1 MGYTCIDGEM
11 VIVPEEADVVRKIFE
26 LYLQGLSFG
35 QIKMYLESM
44 NIKTVTRN
52 EHWDSSTIQKML
64 KNEKYKGDSRLQKTY
79 VEDVMTGKK
88 VKNTGQ
94 VSSYYVKDSH
104 PAIIS
109 EGIFDKVQ
117 KEMTRRSR
125 VVYKEDGTVEKT
137 GKRYTSKY
145 LFGNILECWYCGA
158 AYRRRAERGKV
169 VWRCG
174 TRMESGRD
182 TCGDS
187 PTLNE
192 EWIKE
197 ILARNICEDRI
208 YDEEIV
214 RNKVDRISVFNK
226 HIDKIRI

>member
-1 MGYTCIDGEM
+1 MC
-11 VIVPEEADVVRKIFE
+11 
-26 LYLQGLSFG
+26 
-35 QIKMYLESM
+35 
-44 NIKTVTRN
+44 
-52 EHWDSSTIQKML
+52 SSDL
-64 KNEKYKGDSRLQKTY
+64 
-79 VEDVMTGKK
+79 
-88 VKNTGQ
+88 KNTGQ